1 MTLRV
6 PRRVHEVSLDPG
18 KSAEPNAASSAEA
31 SWLLDHRAAPA
42 YVLLGEPG
50 SGKTT
55 ALEMEYGADPPGSQ
69 RVSARDFVE
78 LDLES
83 HPEWS
88 GKTLF
93 IDGLDEMRTASGN
106 WRSPLDSI
114 RKRLERLGY
123 PRFRL
128 SCRAGEWLGEEDA
141 AALRRLASYQGLV
154 VLRLDPLDEAEVRTI
169 LEGRVGPAR
178 AGELMGYAHE
188 YGLYGFL
195 QHPLHIELLLEA
207 GMGTDPVSGRR
218 GLFESACKS
227 MSREGSSAHRATTRG
242 HLVPVRRRCSTR
254 TATLCTLSLLADS
267 LGWTVDPGLPDPGVP
282 LDS

>member
-55 ALEMEYGADPPGSQ
+55 AFEMECGADPPGSQ

-114 RKRLERLGY
+114 QETSGASRLPAFSPLMQGWGMVGRGGCCCPQAARLVPGT
-123 PRFRL
+123 
-128 SCRAGEWLGEEDA
+128 
-141 AALRRLASYQGLV
+141 LV

-242 HLVPVRRRCSTR
+242 ASRPCEAALLD
-254 TATLCTLSLLADS
+254 ANGYLCTR
-267 LGWTVDPGLPDPGVP
+267 
-282 LDS
+282 